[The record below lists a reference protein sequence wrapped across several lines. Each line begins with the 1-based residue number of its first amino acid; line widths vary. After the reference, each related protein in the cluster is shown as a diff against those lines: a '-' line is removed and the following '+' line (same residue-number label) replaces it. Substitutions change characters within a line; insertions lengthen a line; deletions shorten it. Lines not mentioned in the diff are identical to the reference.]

1 MIKIMDDKKIKALL
15 GKLRQPIH
23 INYIATYI
31 LRDTME
37 NTIEVINNLI
47 EEGVV
52 EESKYAK
59 NYYGVKSQKNN

>member
-1 MIKIMDDKKIKALL
+1 MDDKKIKALL

-23 INYIATYI
+23 INYISTYI
-31 LRDTME
+31 LRDSME
-37 NTIEVINNLI
+37 NTLEIINNLI

-59 NYYGVKSQKNN
+59 YYYNVKTPENN

>member
-1 MIKIMDDKKIKALL
+1 MDSKTTKTLL

-23 INYIATYI
+23 IDYISSYI
-31 LRDTME
+31 LRDTIE
-37 NTIEVINNLI
+37 NTLKIINNLI

-59 NYYGVKSQKNN
+59 NYYVVKNPQK

>member
-1 MIKIMDDKKIKALL
+1 MDNKTTKTLL

-23 INYIATYI
+23 IDYISSYI

-37 NTIEVINNLI
+37 NTLKIINHLI

-59 NYYGVKSQKNN
+59 NYYVVKNLQK